1 MESDE
6 PKYFHARAVPYA
18 LKEEIE
24 EELDRLVKNGVYQ
37 QVLHSKSTAPIDPV
51 IEDGSVRICGDY
63 KLTVNKVVNTDKY
76 LVLKTE
82 DLLVKMNAG
91 RIFCKLDLSNAYQ
104 QLVLDKKGRR
114 IPNYKYA
121 QRTLPTNEVTICS
134 SFP

>member
-37 QVLHSKSTAPIDPV
+37 QVLHSKSTAPIDTV

-91 RIFCKLDLSNAYQ
+91 RIFCKLDFSNAYQ
-104 QLVLDKKGRR
+104 QLVLDKKRQE
-114 IPNYKYA
+114 N
-121 QRTLPTNEVTICS
+121 T
-134 SFP
+134 

>member
-1 MESDE
+1 MVYIN
-6 PKYFHARAVPYA
+6 KCC
-18 LKEEIE
+18 IQN
-24 EELDRLVKNGVYQ
+24 RLLQ
-37 QVLHSKSTAPIDPV
+37 LIPLLSTARFVFV
-51 IEDGSVRICGDY
+51 IFGDY
-63 KLTVNKVVNTDKY
+63 KLTVNKVVNADEY
-76 LVLKTE
+76 LVPKTE

-134 SFP
+134 SFPWWYFSERNGKNALVTYHIWLFELMIFFL